1 MRIKKIVTLARSRFV
16 LNLLFAGIIVG
27 ALIASFVASRAMAQ
41 TGSSPVNQTFTE
53 TSQKTGVPVAL
64 LKAIC
69 YEEGRLSNNSGESGS
84 DNSFGCMNLAKNQ
97 HTDTLDQ
104 AASDLHVS
112 TADLEQN
119 LDTNIEGG
127 AAVLHDK
134 ALQVSS
140 THTLPGSLGDWYST
154 LLAYSVSSS
163 PVVEAIFARQ
173 VYKIIQEG
181 FSAPTDQGELVTLA
195 PEAVQPNIPTT
206 SASLPTLSTTS
217 GQSGTALASGSST
230 TEQTSSTMITT
241 VTQLAND
248 PASTCENGQTDN
260 NVDYPGAIDC
270 ILTPVALYDCNSP
283 TSPGN
288 CNYTSSDRPTSCSV
302 WVAPD
307 QPLAVTQ
314 PCNVDQ
320 VVIHDT
326 DSSLDS
332 TLDEFLCLGADPNNS
347 ACVQSSANYIID
359 TDGTVYQVLHES
371 DIAYHDGNFWS
382 NMHSIGIEH
391 VGYDATGYL
400 WYNKSQYQASA
411 KLVASLLKK
420 YHLPLDRDHVVA
432 HGTVPASTLA
442 ASPNHVDPG
451 PYWLW
456 DYYFSLIS
464 QQRVPLNTST
474 LRGTITLRP
483 TTDRAPAGPNGTESS
498 SQYNFFN
505 LYTGP
510 STASGLIPAQDI
522 SDPTDVSY
530 NVEAGMSYYY
540 LAKAPDRAGTGDTM
554 YEIWYGIEDQVQ
566 TSSSYFADGG
576 LAWLAVPP
584 RDGVEGGQN
593 QQSRAPSSS
602 SLVKVVGG
610 TADIYSR
617 PQSNSQYIIGN
628 APGQA
633 IFYSGYTVLED
644 GTSNLWYEI
653 NYNHRQAW
661 VPASEIT
668 LCTLQ

>member
-1 MRIKKIVTLARSRFV
+1 MRIKKIVAVVRSRFA
-16 LNLLFAGIIVG
+16 LNLLFACIIVG
-27 ALIASFVASRAMAQ
+27 ALVAGFAASRAMAQ
-41 TGSSPVNQTFTE
+41 TGSPSVNQTFTE
-53 TSQKTGVPVAL
+53 ASQKTGVPVAL

-84 DNSFGCMNLAKNQ
+84 DNGFGCMNLAKNQ

-104 AASDLHVS
+104 AASDLGVS
-112 TADLEQN
+112 TADLKQN
-119 LDTNIEGG
+119 LDINIEGG

-140 THTLPGSLGDWYST
+140 THTLPTSLGDWYST
-154 LLAYSVSSS
+154 LLAYSISPS
-163 PVVEAIFARQ
+163 PVVEAIFAKQ
-173 VYKIIQEG
+173 VYKVLQEG
-181 FSAPTDQGELVTLA
+181 FSAPADQGELVTLA
-195 PEAVQPNIPTT
+195 PEAVQPNIPAT
-206 SASLPTLSTTS
+206 SAASFSPAS
-217 GQSGTALASGSST
+217 GQPGTTLTSGSST
-230 TEQTSSTMITT
+230 TEQTSSAMVTT

-248 PASTCENGQTDN
+248 PASTCENGQTDS

-270 ILTPVALYDCNSP
+270 ILSPVALYDCNSP

-302 WVAPD
+302 WVAPGV
-307 QPLAVTQ
+307 PLAVTQ
-314 PCNVDQ
+314 PCNINQ

-326 DSSLDS
+326 DGSLDS
-332 TLDEFLCLGADPNNS
+332 ALDEFLCLGADPNNS
-347 ACVQSSANYIID
+347 ACVQSSVHYIID
-359 TDGTVYQVLHES
+359 TDGTVYQVVHES

-391 VGYDATGYL
+391 VGFDATGYL
-400 WYNKSQYQASA
+400 WYNKAQYQSSA
-411 KLVASLLKK
+411 KLVAYLLKK

-432 HGTVPASTLA
+432 HGTVAASTLA
-442 ASPNHVDPG
+442 TSPNHVDPG

-456 DYYFSLIS
+456 DYYFGLIS
-464 QQRVPLNTST
+464 QQGVPLNTST
-474 LRGTITLRP
+474 LRGTITLHP
-483 TTDRAPAGPNGTESS
+483 KTDRAPAGPNGTESS
-498 SQYNFFN
+498 SQYNFFD

-510 STASGLIPAQDI
+510 STASGLIPAQDT

-540 LAKAPDRAGTGDTM
+540 LAKAPDKAGTGDTM

-566 TSSSYFADGG
+566 ISSSYFADGG

-584 RDGVEGGQN
+584 GDGVEGRS
-593 QQSRAPSSS
+593 QQSGSS

-617 PQSNSQYIIGN
+617 PQSDSLYIIGN
-628 APGQA
+628 APSQA

-653 NYNHRQAW
+653 NYNHREAW

-668 LCTLQ
+668 LCTLK

>member
-1 MRIKKIVTLARSRFV
+1 MRIKNIVTLVRVRLA
-16 LNLLFAGIIVG
+16 LNVLFAGIIVG
-27 ALIASFVASRAMAQ
+27 AVIAGFAASRVMAQ
-41 TGSSPVNQTFTE
+41 TGNPSADQTFTE
-53 TSQKTGVPVAL
+53 ASQKTGVPVAL

-69 YEEGRLSNNSGESGS
+69 YEEGRLSNNGGESGS
-84 DNSFGCMNLAKNQ
+84 DNGFGCMNLAKNQ

-104 AASDLHVS
+104 AASDLRVS
-112 TADLEQN
+112 TADLKQN

-127 AAVLHDK
+127 AAVLRDK

-140 THTLPGSLGDWYST
+140 THTLPASLGNWYST
-154 LLAYSVSSS
+154 LLAYSASPS
-163 PVVEAIFARQ
+163 PVVEAIFAKQ
-173 VYKIIQEG
+173 VYKVIQEG
-181 FSAPTDQGELVTLA
+181 FSAPTDRGETVTLV
-195 PEAVQPNIPTT
+195 PEAVQPNISAT
-206 SASLPTLSTTS
+206 SASSPTFFTTS
-217 GQSGTALASGSST
+217 GQSRTTFTPGSST
-230 TEQTSSTMITT
+230 TKQTDSAMVTT
-241 VTQLAND
+241 VAQLAND
-248 PASTCENGQTDN
+248 PASTCESGQTDS

-270 ILTPVALYDCNSP
+270 ILAPTTLYDCNSP
-283 TSPGN
+283 TSPSN
-288 CNYTSSDRPTSCSV
+288 CNYTGSDRPTSCSV

-307 QPLAVTQ
+307 QPLAVTK

-326 DSSLDS
+326 DGSLDS
-332 TLDEFLCLGADPNNS
+332 ALDEFLCLGASSDDS
-347 ACVQSSANYIID
+347 ACVQSSVNYIID
-359 TDGTVYQVLHES
+359 TDGTVYQVVHES

-400 WYNKSQYQASA
+400 WYNTAQYRSSA
-411 KLVASLLKK
+411 KLVAYLLKK
-420 YHLPLDRDHVVA
+420 YHLPLNRDHVVA
-432 HGTVPASTLA
+432 HGTVAASTLGT
-442 ASPNHVDPG
+442 SPNHVDPG

-456 DYYFSLIS
+456 DYYFGLIS
-464 QQRVPLNTST
+464 QQGVPWDIST
-474 LRGTITLRP
+474 PRNTITLHP
-483 TTDRAPAGPNGTESS
+483 ETDRAPAGPHGTESS

-505 LYTGP
+505 LYTEP
-510 STASGLIPAQDI
+510 STASALIPAQDT

-584 RDGVEGGQN
+584 GDGVEGLGTF
-593 QQSRAPSSS
+593 STSSV
-602 SLVKVVGG
+602 VKIVGG

-617 PQSNSQYIIGN
+617 PQSNSAYVIGN
-628 APGQA
+628 APNLA
-633 IFYSGYTVLED
+633 VFYSGYTVLED

-668 LCTLQ
+668 LCTLK